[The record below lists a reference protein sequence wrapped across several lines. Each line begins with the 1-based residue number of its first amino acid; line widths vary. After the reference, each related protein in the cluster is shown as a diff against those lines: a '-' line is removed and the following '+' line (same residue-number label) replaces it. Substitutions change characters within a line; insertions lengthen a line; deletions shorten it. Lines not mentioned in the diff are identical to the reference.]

1 MDAKTNESS
10 PTISPHPQCDVDR
23 SQMRNHGHVSGETEA
38 PNLFDPSPVECQVA
52 RVLVCV
58 SETRE
63 AKIRALQEAV
73 KSDTYHVTA
82 EQLAD
87 KMLRETLREL
97 CS

>member
-10 PTISPHPQCDVDR
+10 PAMSPHPECSVDR
-23 SQMRNHGHVSGETEA
+23 SQMRKQGHVSGETEA
-38 PNLFDPSPVECQVA
+38 PNL
-52 RVLVCV
+52 LVCV
-58 SETRE
+58 SEMRE
-63 AKIRALQEAV
+63 AKIRALREAV

-82 EQLAD
+82 EQIAD